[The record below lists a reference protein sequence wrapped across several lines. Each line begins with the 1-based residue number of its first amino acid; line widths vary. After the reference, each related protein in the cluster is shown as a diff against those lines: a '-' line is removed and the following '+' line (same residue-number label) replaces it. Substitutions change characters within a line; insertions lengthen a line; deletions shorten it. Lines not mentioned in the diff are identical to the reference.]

1 MALLEYKR
9 DGSIREVA
17 EPYAE
22 ILVKLKVATRYET
35 RQMEPE
41 KPAEQVEIS
50 ERTGKPKRQYRRR
63 DMKAED

>member
-41 KPAEQVEIS
+41 KPAEHSAPLAPV
-50 ERTGKPKRQYRRR
+50 
-63 DMKAED
+63 KAH